1 MHTTVRRIRASVAV
15 GILVLATLAL
25 GSPAA
30 SAAPY
35 NNTLNTS
42 GSTTKASD
50 PKNCHNNG
58 SVWYRYTAAATG
70 RLIADTV
77 GSRYDTTLGVYSG
90 SPGSLGLVAC

>member
-30 SAAPY
+30 SAAPINNAIGHAIVIGTVPY
-35 NNTLNTS
+35 NNTLSTS

-70 RLIADTV
+70 PLIADTV
-77 GSRYDTTLGVYSG
+77 GSRYDTT
-90 SPGSLGLVAC
+90 